1 MNFDAPVIKLDE
13 ARDYL
18 ARKRLRDKI
27 EAERQ
32 EKQREKALKA
42 RKADTEDGTRDGV

>member
-1 MNFDAPVIKLDE
+1 MNFDAPVIDMAE

-27 EAERQ
+27 ERERE
-32 EKQREKALKA
+32 EKQREKAIRA